1 MIAVVNKNMDKVHSY
16 AYQKKVFTKEECE
29 KIINIAKN
37 KSWSRGKI
45 RSVKKCLDYEKQDMR
60 SSNICWIS
68 CDEETDWIFSKII
81 YSAFKLN
88 ADFFQFNIS
97 GMDEGLQFTNYKSQ
111 SDRYDKH
118 VDRCYNAKVRKLSLS
133 IQLTDPNNYEGGE
146 LYIYENR
153 KGTLMRKQQGD
164 LIIFPSY
171 MLHEV
176 KPVTYGER
184 NSLVTWITGEQFK

>member
-1 MIAVVNKNMDKVHSY
+1 MDKVHGY
-16 AYQKKVFTKEECE
+16 AYQKKIFTKEECE

-45 RSVKKCLDYEKQDMR
+45 RSVKKSIDYELKDMR
-60 SSNICWIS
+60 SSNICWIN
-68 CDEETDWIFSKII
+68 CDEETNWIFSKII

-97 GMDEGLQFTNYKSQ
+97 GMDEGLQFTNYKS
-111 SDRYDKH
+111 SDMYDKH
-118 VDRCYNAKVRKLSLS
+118 IDRCYNAKVRKLSLS

-176 KPVTYGER
+176 KPVTHGER

>member
-1 MIAVVNKNMDKVHSY
+1 MDKVHSY

-97 GMDEGLQFTNYKSQ
+97 GMDEGLQFTNYKSP

-133 IQLTDPNNYEGGE
+133 IQD
-146 LYIYENR
+146 
-153 KGTLMRKQQGD
+153 
-164 LIIFPSY
+164 
-171 MLHEV
+171 
-176 KPVTYGER
+176 
-184 NSLVTWITGEQFK
+184 LVTKRQEKYKQDREAQIKLDKTGFDAAGAIEKPEEKLRKLSSEPR

>member
-1 MIAVVNKNMDKVHSY
+1 MDKVHSY

-45 RSVKKCLDYEKQDMR
+45 RSVKKSLDYEKKDMR

-88 ADFFQFNIS
+88 ANYFQFNIS
-97 GMDEGLQFTNYKSQ
+97 GMDEGLQFTNYKSP
-111 SDRYDKH
+111 SDR
-118 VDRCYNAKVRKLSLS
+118 
-133 IQLTDPNNYEGGE
+133 
-146 LYIYENR
+146 
-153 KGTLMRKQQGD
+153 
-164 LIIFPSY
+164 
-171 MLHEV
+171 
-176 KPVTYGER
+176 
-184 NSLVTWITGEQFK
+184 